1 MDDKTQ
7 TLIEISD
14 MYESLS
20 ESVGVLL
27 ASSRLLSEE
36 IEAISLIR
44 NTLRENKKL
53 LDKFNNFFK

>member
-53 LDKFNNFFK
+53 LDKFNNFF

>member
-1 MDDKTQ
+1 MDDKTK